1 MENSTIVCEVIFIFF
16 LITTLAVKGEGKYLD
31 GKAMF
36 PKISVFNEEMGKNLQ
51 KNKKKKKKV
60 FYGSKSTVKRTE
72 AAWFEI
78 ILTDGSP

>member
-1 MENSTIVCEVIFIFF
+1 M
-16 LITTLAVKGEGKYLD
+16 D

-51 KNKKKKKKV
+51 KNQKKKKKV